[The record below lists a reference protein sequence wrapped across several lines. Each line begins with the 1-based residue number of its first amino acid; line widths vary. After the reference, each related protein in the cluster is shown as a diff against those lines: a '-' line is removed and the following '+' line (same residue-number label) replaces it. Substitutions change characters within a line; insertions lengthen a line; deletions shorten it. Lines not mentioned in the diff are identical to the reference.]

1 MAFIKNEIIK
11 AYFLK
16 NVSKGPVFSRPTQIQ
31 TLEYGLDDAMR
42 IKKKDLV
49 LIEYSFTH
57 SDMNFKTI
65 WISKGILAKIWS
77 RNSWSLVTILI
88 LSML

>member
-1 MAFIKNEIIK
+1 M
-11 AYFLK
+11 
-16 NVSKGPVFSRPTQIQ
+16 GPAFSRPTQIQ

-49 LIEYSFTH
+49 LLEYSFTP
-57 SDMNFKTI
+57 SDMSFQTI
-65 WISKGILAKIWS
+65 WIPKGILKKNFS